1 MESATQLRARPHDRR
16 QANRFVLWNRRFG
29 FDRRRTAHR
38 SHVGAALDGSVVYLR
53 DHPLA
58 LLAVLALANI
68 LSLLDLWLTTIVL
81 RLGAVE
87 ANPLMHYFFDTSPT
101 QAALVKVGLIA
112 ASTVTLWALRRR
124 RSALTVALFFLA
136 VYAAIVLYE
145 IVGLMLLV

>member
-1 MESATQLRARPHDRR
+1 MESAAQLRSRSHDRR

-29 FDRRRTAHR
+29 FDRRQTAHR
-38 SHVGAALDGSVVYLR
+38 SPVGAALDVSLWYLR

-58 LLAVLALANI
+58 LLAVLALANL
-68 LSLLDLWLTTIVL
+68 LSLVDLWLTTIVL

-87 ANPLMHYFFDTSPT
+87 ANPLMHYFFDASPT

-112 ASTVTLWALRRR
+112 ASTLGIWALRRR
-124 RSALTVALFFLA
+124 RSALTVALLFLA

-145 IVGLMLLV
+145 IVGLTLLV

>member
-1 MESATQLRARPHDRR
+1 
-16 QANRFVLWNRRFG
+16 
-29 FDRRRTAHR
+29 
-38 SHVGAALDGSVVYLR
+38 
-53 DHPLA
+53 
-58 LLAVLALANI
+58 
-68 LSLLDLWLTTIVL
+68 
-81 RLGAVE
+81 
-87 ANPLMHYFFDTSPT
+87 MHYFFDTSTT